1 MGARTKARECALQ
14 ALYQLDTS
22 GGDAREAVRGVLA
35 HFEDADK
42 ETERFADE
50 LVRGVQ
56 SERAA
61 IDELIQKSSTHWKLD
76 RMARVDRNILRLGVY
91 ELLRRA
97 DVPVRVTLNEAVEL
111 GKKFGSEESSSFV
124 NGVLDR
130 IAHMELPG
138 ATPKTS

>member
-1 MGARTKARECALQ
+1 MGSRTKARECALQ

-35 HFEDADK
+35 HFEEGDP

-61 IDELIQKSSTHWKLD
+61 IDALIQKSSMHWKLD
-76 RMARVDRNILRLGVY
+76 PMPPLDPPTLRLPPY
-91 ELLRRA
+91 DIPPRSPAPL
-97 DVPVRVTLNEAVEL
+97 PV
-111 GKKFGSEESSSFV
+111 
-124 NGVLDR
+124 
-130 IAHMELPG
+130 
-138 ATPKTS
+138 

>member
-1 MGARTKARECALQ
+1 MGSRTKARECALQ

-35 HFEDADK
+35 HFEEGDP

-61 IDELIQKSSTHWKLD
+61 IDALIQKSSMHWKLD
-76 RMARVDRNILRLGVY
+76 RLAPVDRNILRLAAY
-91 ELLRRA
+91 AIPRRA
-97 DVPVRVTLNEAVEL
+97 A
-111 GKKFGSEESSSFV
+111 
-124 NGVLDR
+124 
-130 IAHMELPG
+130 G
-138 ATPKTS
+138 ALRGAC